1 MNTMTKRSVA
11 NLAGLG
17 LIALGSI
24 AFLAIT
30 GHAFLAITGHLL
42 PYIMLTPIVGLSLF
56 PGALI
61 SSKRET
67 ELDERD
73 KQIGLKSSLIGS
85 GVSWFCLAATVSALG
100 HYNHT
105 IEGHLLGYALP
116 GSAYLLFLAR
126 EISFLIMSR
135 RSLPNEE
142 QA

>member
-11 NLAGLG
+11 TLAGLG

-24 AFLAIT
+24 T
-30 GHAFLAITGHLL
+30 FLAITGHL
-42 PYIMLTPIVGLSLF
+42 PDSSMLTPIVLVLSLF
-56 PGALI
+56 PGFFI
-61 SSKRET
+61 SSKREI

-100 HYNHT
+100 HYNHA
-105 IEGHLLGYALP
+105 IDGHLLGYALP
-116 GSAYLLFLAR
+116 ASAYLLFLAR

-135 RSLPNEE
+135 RGLPDEL

>member
-1 MNTMTKRSVA
+1 MNTMAKRSVA

-24 AFLAIT
+24 
-30 GHAFLAITGHLL
+30 AFLAITGHLL

-105 IEGHLLGYALP
+105 IDGHLLDYALP
-116 GSAYLLFLAR
+116 GSAYLLFLGQR
-126 EISFLIMSR
+126 NLI
-135 RSLPNEE
+135 PDHE
-142 QA
+142 QTRPAQ